1 MDFWNSTTV
10 ILKSAAEE
18 YQFFTFQKKLT
29 DQPTRVTSRSNT
41 ILDSVLTTFDKNN
54 IKCRSY
60 GQSFYDHEALL
71 VEKLSTLVNLHKQS
85 MFQKELIYSQANIDG
100 SVYLLSQVD
109 WDFFDGSLGVNKN
122 FEIFFIFE
130 HFAHIVFKVFSS

>member
-1 MDFWNSTTV
+1 
-10 ILKSAAEE
+10 
-18 YQFFTFQKKLT
+18 
-29 DQPTRVTSRSNT
+29 
-41 ILDSVLTTFDKNN
+41 
-54 IKCRSY
+54 
-60 GQSFYDHEALL
+60 
-71 VEKLSTLVNLHKQS
+71 
-85 MFQKELIYSQANIDG
+85 MFQKALIYSQANIDG